1 MTIRTTTSRLGILL
15 VAAAL
20 ALTGCA
26 STAGAGSEGGELS
39 ITDPWVKSAESG
51 MSAAFGELEN
61 TGTAEV
67 TVVSISSPASTM
79 MELHETVDDGS
90 GSMKMQ
96 EIDGGFVIPAG
107 GTLMLEPGG
116 NHFMLMDLTA
126 PLVAGEEVSF
136 TVTLSDGST
145 FDFTA
150 PVKDF
155 SGANEEY
162 VEGGM
167 DMGDDHDHSDHDHSE
182 DSEDQ

>member
-1 MTIRTTTSRLGILL
+1 MTTRTPSRVGILL

-26 STAGAGSEGGELS
+26 STSTSTAGADPESDSLS
-39 ITDPWVKSAESG
+39 ILDPWVKSAESG

-61 TGTAEV
+61 SGPTAV
-67 TVVSISSPASTM
+67 TVVSISSPASSA

-107 GTLMLEPGG
+107 GSLTLEPGG

-162 VEGGM
+162 VDDGM
-167 DMGDDHDHSDHDHSE
+167 DMGSG